1 MGINLSGSK
10 WEGTKKS
17 RQSLLGGNRGQ
28 VAKEKASTECGL
40 EGEAWPPSGT
50 PILLHHFAVMFK
62 NKETISEVPYSV
74 PGPQSTFPLTTFL
87 PAEEEAAELSSKEA
101 RSCGFPLRCH
111 PSSNAASGRC
121 VPSRC
126 SLPEACSQ

>member
-1 MGINLSGSK
+1 MWFK
-10 WEGTKKS
+10 
-17 RQSLLGGNRGQ
+17 
-28 VAKEKASTECGL
+28 
-40 EGEAWPPSGT
+40 GEAWPPSGT

-87 PAEEEAAELSSKEA
+87 PAEKEAAELPSKEA

-126 SLPEACSQ
+126 SLLAASKHNLEITEIGKDCVLRFWCREKRVQQNKENEP